1 MTKLVQ
7 SVIAKMGQPLI
18 WKMYKWYMARP
29 RWYNYRGIRVRL
41 LPTVFHPGWL
51 ISTKV
56 LLEFLAK
63 MDLVDK
69 HFIELG
75 AGSGLIALHAASM
88 GANVM
93 ATDINPHA
101 IHALEESSLKNNIR
115 LQVIQSDLFENIPI
129 QIFDYIVINPPYF
142 PREPKD
148 YWELAFYCG
157 EKFEYFHRL
166 FNQIY
171 QYINPPTSIYM
182 ILNEFCAVDTIK
194 GIARQWRIELG
205 LVHQETSC
213 GEDQYIF
220 RMFKIESNSGENAKT
235 DNLEDS

>member
-56 LLEFLAK
+56 LLKFLAK

-88 GANVM
+88 GAHVM

-101 IHALEESSLKNNIR
+101 IHALEELSLIHISEPTR
-115 LQVIQSDLFENIPI
+115 
-129 QIFDYIVINPPYF
+129 PY
-142 PREPKD
+142 
-148 YWELAFYCG
+148 
-157 EKFEYFHRL
+157 
-166 FNQIY
+166 
-171 QYINPPTSIYM
+171 
-182 ILNEFCAVDTIK
+182 
-194 GIARQWRIELG
+194 
-205 LVHQETSC
+205 
-213 GEDQYIF
+213 
-220 RMFKIESNSGENAKT
+220 
-235 DNLEDS
+235 